1 MNTTKKR
8 ILLFVLGVISFLIAI
23 AFLCACTNTIAIK
36 IMDVLKIFKPNLSV
50 AKLAKL
56 KGVLYGNIFLFA
68 IFGTL
73 FILLNFLKFS
83 DVKDEALV
91 SFTIFPDL
99 KRLKLTPYAV
109 ALILLFCVISGIRFY
124 WLNQKQTFH
133 IDEMYGISIVTQNE
147 YGLWSGKSFEK
158 GKAYTGKEI
167 KDVIFFDDASI
178 KDTARDLVHLWI
190 YNKDTAYNNLF
201 IYLSRLW
208 FTGFKSSDFK
218 ETFLRAGMLNFIFFC
233 FAFYF
238 FYLLVSKCTNKKLT
252 KLLLLSLAFLNPAS
266 IGLFVFMRSYALQ
279 ECVLILFSYLFVF
292 YYKNIQAGAIITTK
306 KIFIRT
312 AIVCAILFSTD
323 YFSVLYLGILGL
335 ILIYLSIRK
344 KDYNLLIFLFCAVF
358 TGLLLTKCFYLNYG
372 TGFFAGRGAEAFSE
386 ISNSAF
392 SNLSYTFLKLNE
404 FISKNIVSLLAMI
417 IFSVAGFWFNYKNN
431 SKNITTTIIFC
442 SSLIFCFIVL
452 YISPLKTLRYIAPV
466 FPLLSFALLVDT
478 NNKKSRYA
486 ISVIQLCLVILTVK
500 NILPI
505 KSNFS
510 KIEHLNDADPTVM
523 SAESLK
529 DIVNPIIIGHDC
541 VYPSVLPYLK
551 DNQTVYFADTLEE
564 AKQTYKVT
572 FWYLTHIKDDKGS
585 RIFSEEL
592 IEN

>member
-1 MNTTKKR
+1 
-8 ILLFVLGVISFLIAI
+8 
-23 AFLCACTNTIAIK
+23 
-36 IMDVLKIFKPNLSV
+36 
-50 AKLAKL
+50 
-56 KGVLYGNIFLFA
+56 
-68 IFGTL
+68 
-73 FILLNFLKFS
+73 
-83 DVKDEALV
+83 
-91 SFTIFPDL
+91 
-99 KRLKLTPYAV
+99 
-109 ALILLFCVISGIRFY
+109 
-124 WLNQKQTFH
+124 
-133 IDEMYGISIVTQNE
+133 
-147 YGLWSGKSFEK
+147 
-158 GKAYTGKEI
+158 
-167 KDVIFFDDASI
+167 
-178 KDTARDLVHLWI
+178 
-190 YNKDTAYNNLF
+190 
-201 IYLSRLW
+201 
-208 FTGFKSSDFK
+208 
-218 ETFLRAGMLNFIFFC
+218 
-233 FAFYF
+233 
-238 FYLLVSKCTNKKLT
+238 
-252 KLLLLSLAFLNPAS
+252 
-266 IGLFVFMRSYALQ
+266 MRSYALQ

-306 KIFIRT
+306 KSFIRT

-358 TGLLLTKCFYLNYG
+358 AGLLLTKCFYLNYG
-372 TGFFAGRGAEAFSE
+372 TGFFSGRGAEAFSE

-442 SSLIFCFIVL
+442 SSLIFCFMVL

-466 FPLLSFALLVDT
+466 FPLLSLALLVNT
-478 NNKKSRYA
+478 NNHKFNFAIYA
-486 ISVIQLCLVILTVK
+486 LQLCLVILAVK
-500 NILPI
+500 NVLPI

-529 DIVNPIIIGHDC
+529 DLENPIIIGHDC
-541 VYPSVLPYLK
+541 VYPSVLPYLQ

-564 AKQTYKVT
+564 AKQTYKGT
-572 FWYLTHIKDDKGS
+572 FWYLTHIKDDNGS
-585 RIFSEEL
+585 RLFSEEL